1 MNAQITGR
9 MCHTHNRCYCET
21 KRKVEVSTPR
31 TTHTKMVRWLIKKH
45 ELGLK
50 EQSPGESNSHP
61 PAARELARFLL
72 LHCKRKTQTVKNGR
86 SASLGS
92 SGIELVQTIVNV
104 LQLRL
109 DLKLLILIGI
119 RHGVV
124 ECIGLLLQL
133 GNFIRRFQHSLQSR
147 DVVTGGILGVQEVNV
162 QTIGDGDGTG
172 GDGLHDGTLAGSVGA
187 DKTVAIAVVDD
198 YIGLLDQVL
207 SVEGYRNPTDI
218 DIARIGMQSAL
229 LRLVGHDNF
238 VPGQLLKSLLALGI
252 TITLDVQRV
261 QRIRDVVPIVIL
273 LLIGLIA
280 IALLALAG
288 LALGL
293 LLLLALLLGESLLL
307 LLAQFFLKKL
317 ILCE

>member
-1 MNAQITGR
+1 
-9 MCHTHNRCYCET
+9 
-21 KRKVEVSTPR
+21 
-31 TTHTKMVRWLIKKH
+31 MVRWLIKKQ

-50 EQSPGESNSHP
+50 EQGPSESNPHS
-61 PAARELARFLL
+61 PATRELARFHP
-72 LHCKRKTQTVKNGR
+72 LHCKRKSQTVKNGR

-92 SGIELVQTIVNV
+92 SGIELVQTIVNA

-109 DLKLLILIGI
+109 NLQLLILIGI

-124 ECIGLLLQL
+124 ECVGLLLQL
-133 GNFIRRFQHSLQSR
+133 GNFIGRFQHSLQSR

-187 DKTVAIAVVDD
+187 DETVAIAVVDD

-238 VPGQLLKSLLALGI
+238 VPGQLLQSLLALGI
-252 TITLDVQRV
+252 TITLDVQCI
-261 QRIRDVVPIVIL
+261 QCIGDVVAIVFL
-273 LLIGLIA
+273 LLIGLIV
-280 IALLALAG
+280 IALLALAGLAG

-293 LLLLALLLGESLLL
+293 LLLFALLLGESLLL
-307 LLAQFFLKKL
+307 LLAQFFLKEL

>member
-1 MNAQITGR
+1 
-9 MCHTHNRCYCET
+9 
-21 KRKVEVSTPR
+21 
-31 TTHTKMVRWLIKKH
+31 MVGWLIKKH

-72 LHCKRKTQTVKNGR
+72 LHCKRKSQTVKNGR

-109 DLKLLILIGI
+109 DLQLLILIGI

-124 ECIGLLLQL
+124 ECVGLLLQL

-147 DVVTGGILGVQEVNV
+147 DVVTGGILAVQEVNV

-198 YIGLLDQVL
+198 YVGLLDQVL
-207 SVEGYRNPTDI
+207 SMEGYRNPTDI

-261 QRIRDVVPIVIL
+261 QRIGDVVPIVIL
-273 LLIGLIA
+273 LLIGLIV
-280 IALLALAG
+280 IALFALAG

-293 LLLLALLLGESLLL
+293 LLLLALLLG
-307 LLAQFFLKKL
+307 
-317 ILCE
+317 